1 VAGLAALIREYFPS
15 LSARQ
20 VKYVIEH
27 SVVKPEGLVGTPD
40 PKGKVMVIDEVFGP
54 TPGKQVP
61 MSELC
66 TSGGIVNA
74 YEAIK
79 LASTIK
85 GELKKDAVKKILE
98 VQGR

>member
-1 VAGLAALIREYFPS
+1 
-15 LSARQ
+15 
-20 VKYVIEH
+20 
-27 SVVKPEGLVGTPD
+27 
-40 PKGKVMVIDEVFGP
+40 
-54 TPGKQVP
+54 

-74 YEAIK
+74 YEAVK

-85 GELKKDAVKKILE
+85 GELKKAAVKKILE